1 MQYLTLLIDKSA
13 LQALSPREAKWM
25 CHHFRVNVPPV
36 FFAELIADLKKKKP
50 ATTSAEDDVRFLA
63 RKLIS
68 HAVHPSVG
76 AQELM
81 RSELLG
87 HRVPLTGQIFDV
99 NSELIDLPNG
109 ERALYVDSTPTQE
122 IIERWQN
129 GNFSQLEHEQASVW
143 RDGISKIQLEK
154 MFRSLKS
161 LRNPNIKG
169 AGDLI
174 KIVDAALV
182 GRDFSF
188 FKGLFE
194 IADLDQ
200 RQFDI
205 AVQAW
210 RRFNQPS
217 LKRFFPYAYHI
228 LRIELYFLVGLANG
242 VISTRDTNRI
252 DIEYLKY
259 LPFAHTFCSSD
270 ALHVEASQHFFMP
283 HNFFALGTEMKSAL
297 AEIADC
303 WDSVSEDVR
312 KRGTASFANFPPPEM
327 NNAVT
332 RAYDHQMPGWRT
344 NANKP
349 RDPISPEENAR
360 IMAQIKPMF
369 DMMQKQRQTRKKSE
383 G

>member
-1 MQYLTLLIDKSA
+1 
-13 LQALSPREAKWM
+13 
-25 CHHFRVNVPPV
+25 
-36 FFAELIADLKKKKP
+36 
-50 ATTSAEDDVRFLA
+50 
-63 RKLIS
+63 
-68 HAVHPSVG
+68 
-76 AQELM
+76 
-81 RSELLG
+81 
-87 HRVPLTGQIFDV
+87 
-99 NSELIDLPNG
+99 
-109 ERALYVDSTPTQE
+109 
-122 IIERWQN
+122 
-129 GNFSQLEHEQASVW
+129 
-143 RDGISKIQLEK
+143 
-154 MFRSLKS
+154 
-161 LRNPNIKG
+161 
-169 AGDLI
+169 
-174 KIVDAALV
+174 
-182 GRDFSF
+182 
-188 FKGLFE
+188 
-194 IADLDQ
+194 
-200 RQFDI
+200 
-205 AVQAW
+205 
-210 RRFNQPS
+210 
-217 LKRFFPYAYHI
+217 